1 MDDGECI
8 AADALADLESNAELC
23 VLSAPSS
30 GGAVRFRGAATAGSL
45 DVAGYLEQLGRRSA
59 AQVSGEGR
67 WSRDGVE
74 RGPYVDFTW
83 TAPEDP
89 YPACRAWGEDG
100 AQVVG
105 WACAAEAATALE
117 LWEAVTA

>member
-23 VLSAPSS
+23 VLPAPSS

-105 WACAAEAATALE
+105 WACAADAATALE